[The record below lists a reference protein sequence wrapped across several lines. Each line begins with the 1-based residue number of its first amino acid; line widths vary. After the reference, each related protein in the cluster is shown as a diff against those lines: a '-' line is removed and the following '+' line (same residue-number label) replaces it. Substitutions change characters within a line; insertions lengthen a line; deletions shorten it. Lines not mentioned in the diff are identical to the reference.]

1 MPITIL
7 DVAHALLFIFPAY
20 CANAAPVIFG
30 GGFPIDGGRTFLDG
44 KPIFGSH
51 KTLRGFFSG
60 LVVGTLVGFVQGA
73 LFQYNVLLGFAL
85 SMGALVGDLLGSF
98 FKRRLD
104 LPPGSTLP
112 IVDQLGFILGAL
124 LFSLPVSPPTLT
136 IVLII
141 MIITPLIHL
150 LTNFLAYLLGVKKR
164 LW

>member
-20 CANAAPVIFG
+20 CANATPVIFG

-44 KPIFGSH
+44 RPIFGSH

-60 LVVGTLVGFVQGA
+60 LVVGTLVGFVEGA

-85 SMGALVGDLLGSF
+85 SMGALVGDLVGSF
-98 FKRRLD
+98 LKRRLD

-124 LFSLPVSPPTLT
+124 LFSLTVSPPTFL

-141 MIITPLIHL
+141 MIITPPIHL